1 MDREKKN
8 TNLEEVIKRPRVGR
22 SMVNTLGQDIC
33 TGVFPERL
41 PMPNES
47 ELCER
52 YSVSRTVIRE
62 TLNVVE
68 SKGLVSRKSR
78 SGTKVNPQS
87 DWCILDEKVI
97 EWLGPLIYET
107 NILKSVLEARCVIEP
122 AAARMAA
129 ERANLQQIADLENS
143 LKAMSQA
150 KNNLRQFNKADLDFH
165 YILLSASHNR
175 VFQEL
180 ASSFQAAIKCEIE
193 VTSMVADSFDEAI
206 TLHATLVEALR
217 VRNSDMAH
225 TAMLQILEL
234 AAHDL
239 AVVSRYKNECD

>member
-1 MDREKKN
+1 MTSNEKNNKS
-8 TNLEEVIKRPRVGR
+8 ESVIKRPRVGR
-22 SMVNTLGQDIC
+22 SLINILGHDIC
-33 TGVFPERL
+33 TGIFPECL

-52 YSVSRTVIRE
+52 YNVSRTVIRE
-62 TLNVVE
+62 SLNVVE

-97 EWLGPLIYET
+97 EWLGPLIHET

-122 AAARMAA
+122 IAARMAA
-129 ERANLQQIADLENS
+129 ERASLQQIADLENS

-150 KNNLRQFNKADLDFH
+150 KNNLRQFNEADLNFH
-165 YILLSASHNR
+165 YIILSASQNR
-175 VFQEL
+175 VFQQL
-180 ASSFQAAIKCEIE
+180 ASSFQAAIRCEIE
-193 VTSMVADSFDEAI
+193 ATSLVTESFDEAI
-206 TLHATLVEALR
+206 TLHATLVESLR
-217 VRNSDMAH
+217 VRNGDMAH

-234 AAHDL
+234 AARDL
-239 AVVSRYKNECD
+239 AIVSRSEKENH